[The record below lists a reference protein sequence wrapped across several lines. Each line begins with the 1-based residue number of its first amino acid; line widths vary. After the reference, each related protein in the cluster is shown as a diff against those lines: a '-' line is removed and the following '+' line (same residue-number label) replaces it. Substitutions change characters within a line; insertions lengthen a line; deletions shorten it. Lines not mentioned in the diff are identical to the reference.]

1 MSLEEKSFAFVERKD
16 TDNEEDE
23 RRTIHD
29 KYEYYMYIA
38 WGCTLVAVS
47 LATAGELSD
56 LIRRISIAATAVF
69 FTAGWVC
76 WFRSFKWRKR
86 KSG

>member
-1 MSLEEKSFAFVERKD
+1 MSPEEKSYAFIERKD
-16 TDNEEDE
+16 TETEEE
-23 RRTIHD
+23 QRSTIHD

-56 LIRRISIAATAVF
+56 MIRRISIAATVLF
-69 FTAGWVC
+69 FTSGWFF
-76 WFRSFKWRKR
+76 WFRSRQWRKR
-86 KSG
+86 KSN